1 MLTSD
6 ERLALL
12 VALDKQLKPQLDDA
26 KQEAKYQ
33 LMESFETTGADR
45 KAILVDG
52 TKVGEVGMSYSTAKP
67 VPKIGYESDFLDYL
81 ESLGLT
87 ERTPVKGW
95 EKQFSRA
102 GDSVIHTNSGEIAD
116 CMEWE
121 PSRVKSAAV
130 RGCKPDD
137 VLNALQG
144 KLAGTNPF
152 ALLMEE

>member
-33 LMESFETTGADR
+33 LMDSFEATGADR

-67 VPKIGYESDFLDYL
+67 APKIGYESDFLDYL

-102 GDSVIHTNSGEIAD
+102 GDSVINTNSGEIAD

>member
-1 MLTSD
+1 MLTKD
-6 ERLALL
+6 ENLALL
-12 VALDKQLKPQLDDA
+12 CALDKVIKPKLDDA
-26 KQEAKYQ
+26 KQDAKYQ
-33 LMESFETTGADR
+33 LMESFEAAGADR

-52 TKVGEVGMSYSTAKP
+52 TKVGDVGMSYSTAKP

-102 GDSVIHTNSGEIAD
+102 GNSVIHTNSGEIAD

-144 KLAGTNPF
+144 KLVGTNPF

>member
-1 MLTSD
+1 MLTKD
-6 ERLALL
+6 ENLALL
-12 VALDKQLKPQLDDA
+12 CALDKVIKPKLDDA
-26 KQEAKYQ
+26 KQDAKYQ
-33 LMESFETTGADR
+33 LMESFEATGADR

-87 ERTPVKGW
+87 ERTPKKGW

-102 GDSVIHTNSGEIAD
+102 GDAVIHSNSGEIAD

-121 PSRVKSAAV
+121 PSRVKTAAV
-130 RGCKPDD
+130 RGCKPEE
-137 VLNALQG
+137 VLNALSG
-144 KLAGTNPF
+144 KLQGTNPF
-152 ALLMEE
+152 ALLTEE

>member
-12 VALDKQLKPQLDDA
+12 VALDKQLKPKLDDA

-33 LMESFETTGADR
+33 LMENFETTGADR
-45 KAILVDG
+45 KAILVGG

-152 ALLMEE
+152 ALLIEE